1 MNENI
6 EGILSFKSYEEFT
19 STLDRLSKMTTEE
32 RIGWEKSQDFI
43 SFGTMCNDFYN
54 QVEPPRSRGYLSVRW
69 SLEQEKPYTM
79 STKYKF
85 DYVDFQFTTLTGF
98 TLSALR

>member
-54 QVEPPRSRGYLSVRW
+54 QVEPIFIQRNERSRRICNAI
-69 SLEQEKPYTM
+69 
-79 STKYKF
+79 F
-85 DYVDFQFTTLTGF
+85 
-98 TLSALR
+98 

>member
-1 MNENI
+1 MSSARVNTRASELFQLFI
-6 EGILSFKSYEEFT
+6 YLFQLFT
-19 STLDRLSKMTTEE
+19 LPFRLFT
-32 RIGWEKSQDFI
+32 
-43 SFGTMCNDFYN
+43 
-54 QVEPPRSRGYLSVRW
+54 PPRSRGYLSVRW
-69 SLEQEKPYTM
+69 SLEQEKPYTL